1 MITNWV
7 KEEKMANK
15 GIDWSSL
22 YKKEDWW
29 ACWIGWF
36 LLFLAVLAVLPAVP
50 KLGRWTEL
58 SQAFPQGAAVFWSL
72 VKLFVLTVILTSIGA
87 AAMKKDL
94 KRYIPG
100 YLLIFI
106 IAFISLIVANQK
118 SIHYWGFEYVLWALI
133 IGLFISNVL
142 GVPGWLKPAIMT
154 EYFIKIGLVCMGAEI
169 MFQVVMKAGAVGLL
183 QALIV
188 VIVVWFFTY
197 WLCRKFGL
205 TERFSSIIAT
215 GNSICGVSASIA
227 AGGAVQGDP
236 KEVSYIVAWLM
247 ICAVLL
253 IFIMP
258 PLAKWMALP
267 PNMAGAWVAGVID
280 NTGAVVA
287 AGGILGSKAALDS
300 AVLVKMSQNVLIGF
314 AAFLLALWATL
325 SLEKKSTGKR
335 PSYAEIW
342 YRFPKFIVGFVV
354 ASIMTSFFILPALGE
369 KGTKGMTGL
378 MTGYRVWL
386 FAICFACIG
395 LETRIKELVSVGG
408 GRPAIAYF
416 IAQGFNL
423 VWTLLIVWI
432 LWSGKFFTPPILP
445 D

>member
-1 MITNWV
+1 
-7 KEEKMANK
+7 MASNK

-22 YKKEDWW
+22 WKKEDWW

-36 LLFLAVLAVLPAVP
+36 LLLLAIIALLPAVP
-50 KLGRWTEL
+50 KLARWTEF
-58 SQAFPQGAAVFWSL
+58 SQAFPRGAVAFWSL
-72 VKLFVLTVILTSIGA
+72 TKLFIILTILTSIGA
-87 AAMKKDL
+87 AAMKKPV
-94 KRYIPG
+94 KAYIPG
-100 YLLIFI
+100 FLVIYI
-106 IAFISLIVANQK
+106 IALVALVVSNQK
-118 SIHYWGFEYVLWALI
+118 QIHMYGFEFVLWALI

-183 QALIV
+183 QALLV
-188 VIVVWFFTY
+188 VIVVWFVTY
-197 WLCRKFGL
+197 WICRKFGL
-205 TERFSSIIAT
+205 AERFSSIIAT

-227 AGGAVQGDP
+227 AGGAVMGDP

-258 PLAKWMALP
+258 PLARWMAMP
-267 PNMAGAWVAGVID
+267 TNMAGAWVAGVID

-287 AGGILGSKAALDS
+287 AGGILGSKAALDA

-325 SLEKKSTGKR
+325 SLEKKSAGEK
-335 PSYAEIW
+335 PSYGEIW
-342 YRFPKFIVGFVV
+342 YRFPKFIIGFVV
-354 ASIMTSFFILPALGE
+354 ASLVVSFLVLPAMGD
-369 KGTKGMTGL
+369 KGAKGVTGL
-378 MTGYRVWL
+378 MHGYRVWL
-386 FAICFACIG
+386 FAICFVCIG
-395 LETRIKELVSVGG
+395 LETRVKELVSVGG

-416 IAQGFNL
+416 IAQGFNIL
-423 VWTLLIVWI
+423 WTLLIVWL
-432 LWSGKFFTPPILP
+432 LWSGKFFVPPILP